1 LWILW
6 LVCGR
11 RQLLKDLKKVKKR
24 LFESVQYR
32 YTQLWSIVSEPLV
45 HHGFKSVEMFG
56 TGDGK

>member
-1 LWILW
+1 M
-6 LVCGR
+6 
-11 RQLLKDLKKVKKR
+11 KDLKKVKKR